1 MIYVVLATK
10 AMILNTLFQNNKYI
24 ILTPYMEILDGN
36 SFSNYRMGKILFTQ
50 NSFENTCVVMECRD
64 VGAEVEKRRME
75 MFMKN
80 AHCVF
85 VL

>member
-1 MIYVVLATK
+1 
-10 AMILNTLFQNNKYI
+10 
-24 ILTPYMEILDGN
+24 MEILDGN

-50 NSFENTCVVMECRD
+50 NSFENTCVDMEYRD
-64 VGAEVEKRRME
+64 VGMEVENWRME
-75 MFMKN
+75 VFMKN